1 LIGDDLIEN
10 EFIKILGLCMIQ
22 KVLIDIEFIK
32 IPVLDFLLLEKQGT
46 IKTEMKLVIF
56 LKVLVKRK

>member
-1 LIGDDLIEN
+1 
-10 EFIKILGLCMIQ
+10 MIQ

-56 LKVLVKRK
+56 LKMLVKRK

>member
-10 EFIKILGLCMIQ
+10 EFIKILELCMIQ

-32 IPVLDFLLLEKQGT
+32 ILVLDFLLLEKQGT
-46 IKTEMKLVIF
+46 IRTEMKLVIF